1 MSHKMF
7 VYIDSPLKA
16 EFIRSKYQ
24 FVQFIN
30 KQKDGE
36 ISSIDDLS
44 KVSIHV
50 HTCVS
55 LITLIGYIPGRQ
67 LILNTVEY

>member
-1 MSHKMF
+1 MLCF
-7 VYIDSPLKA
+7 SPFKA

-24 FVQFIN
+24 YVQFVN

-44 KVSIHV
+44 KV
-50 HTCVS
+50 
-55 LITLIGYIPGRQ
+55 RQ
-67 LILNTVEY
+67 KT